1 MVTLSGFLE
10 KQLLPPLAEHVHF
23 RLKPEGYS
31 LSHLVHKFKVHAQED
46 LATSEENYWIS
57 ASYQI

>member
-31 LSHLVHKFKVHAQED
+31 LSHLVHKFKEVHAQED
-46 LATSEENYWIS
+46 LATSEENY
-57 ASYQI
+57 